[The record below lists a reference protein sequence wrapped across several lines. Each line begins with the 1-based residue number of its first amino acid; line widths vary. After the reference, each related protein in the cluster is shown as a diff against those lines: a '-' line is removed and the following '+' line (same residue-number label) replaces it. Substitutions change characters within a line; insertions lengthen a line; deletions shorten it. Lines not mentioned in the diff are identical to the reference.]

1 MYNLTAMKNESL
13 TDTRI
18 WEEFEKAARRHRRN
32 PMEMLTDFM
41 QERLETWELEKLFK
55 ELKRDARKSGYSEED
70 AVEIV
75 RQYRL
80 EKKQQLEKK
89 QRVAS

>member
-13 TDTRI
+13 TDTPI
-18 WEEFEKAARRHRRN
+18 WEEFEKAARRHRLN
-32 PMEMLTDFM
+32 PTQLLTEFM
-41 QERLETWELEKLFK
+41 QEWLETWELEKLFK
-55 ELKRDARKSGYSEED
+55 EMRRDARKSGYSEDD

-75 RQYRL
+75 RQYRS